1 MSTYNINDT
10 SFIQTDAYKNFMNS
24 NPSRGNLRI
33 RAYAASGAIPISNLK
48 IIVRTKINNDN
59 IVFFEGVTNESG
71 IIDRI
76 SLPAPKLNPDNL
88 DKPATTTYEVV
99 AMYVPDDITNV
110 YRVNIYENVCVV
122 QTINIVPE
130 MRIMESDILWQ

>member
-1 MSTYNINDT
+1 MNTHNINDA
-10 SFIQTDAYKNFMNS
+10 SFINTDAYKTFMNN

-48 IIVRTKINNDN
+48 ITVRTKINNDN
-59 IVFFEGVTNESG
+59 VIFFEGTTNESG
-71 IIDRI
+71 VIDKI

-99 AMYVPDDITNV
+99 ATYTPNDSTGV
-110 YRVNIYENVCVV
+110 YRVNIYENVYVI
-122 QTINIVPE
+122 QTISIVPE
-130 MRIMESDILWQ
+130 MRIVGDE

>member
-1 MSTYNINDT
+1 MNTYNINDT
-10 SFIQTDAYKNFMNS
+10 LFINSDIYKDFMAR

-48 IIVRTKINNDN
+48 IVVRTKYNSNFI
-59 IVFFEGVTNESG
+59 IFYEGVTNESG
-71 IIDRI
+71 LIDGI
-76 SLPAPKLNPDNL
+76 SLPAPKLNPDNI
-88 DKPATTTYEVV
+88 DAPEAIVYEIVATYIPNDE
-99 AMYVPDDITNV
+99 TNI

-130 MRIMESDILWQ
+130 MRILGSDN

>member
-1 MSTYNINDT
+1 MNTYNINDK
-10 SFIQTDAYKNFMNS
+10 SFINS
-24 NPSRGNLRI
+24 NIYNDFMKKNPSKGNLRI
-33 RAYAASGAIPISNLK
+33 RAYAASGAIPISDLK
-48 IIVRTKINNDN
+48 IVVKTTFNKNN

-88 DKPATTTYEVV
+88 DAPESTVYEVV
-99 AMYVPDDITNV
+99 ATYPPNDETNI

-122 QTINIVPE
+122 QTINIVPD
-130 MRIMESDILWQ
+130 MRTPGSDY

>member
-1 MSTYNINDT
+1 MNTYNINDA
-10 SFIQTDAYKNFMNS
+10 SFINTDAYKTFMNN

-48 IIVRTKINNDN
+48 ITVRTKINNDN
-59 IVFFEGVTNESG
+59 VIFFEGTTNESG
-71 IIDRI
+71 VIDKI

-99 AMYVPDDITNV
+99 ATYIPNSSTGV
-110 YRVNIYENVCVV
+110 YRVNIYENVYVI
-122 QTINIVPE
+122 QTISIVPE
-130 MRIMESDILWQ
+130 MRIVGDE

>member
-1 MSTYNINDT
+1 MNTYNINDA
-10 SFIQTDAYKNFMNS
+10 SFINTDAYKTFMNN

-48 IIVRTKINNDN
+48 ITVRTKINNDN
-59 IVFFEGVTNESG
+59 IIFYEGVTNESG

-76 SLPAPKLNPDNL
+76 ILPAPKLNPDNL
-88 DKPATTTYEVV
+88 AAPATTTYEVV
-99 AMYVPDDITNV
+99 ATYSPNESTNV
-110 YRVNIYENVCVV
+110 YKVNIYENVYVI

-130 MRIMESDILWQ
+130 MRIMRSDTKWQ